1 MFATIAPIV
10 KKWLLL
16 FCLASTLPA
25 AADDRCPR
33 KGSRGTGHRA
43 ESLDKVLHEHELWV
57 QTNGAQG
64 ARGDLSGW
72 NLQGKDLHNR
82 TLRGIDLSGANLS
95 DANLTGADL
104 TSIDPSD
111 SDKTTDLTGASLCGA
126 ILANAKLKG
135 AYLGGVDLN
144 HSGADLRGACLREAD
159 LTNADLTNSDLSELP
174 GAVLEP
180 DQQGPPTQGANLSQ
194 ACASVQDLTA
204 AGITKVGPYKMA
216 NQPAPLSAD
225 LRDAILTDTQFEQA
239 NLEGALYQPGAS
251 PEPEF
256 FNAAHNLD
264 SMIYLDNPRPM
275 VTLRKALEDAGFEQE
290 ERQVNRA
297 YHSAQETGLERVF
310 FDWTCAWGA
319 DPVRPLKI
327 IGALSG
333 LCTLVYWIGM
343 HFRQNK
349 TGLYIIAKA
358 KPVAPDGA
366 KERAFRIALKR
377 APYASILGRLGPNP
391 GSRARSSARRRWLGS
406 VFGTE
411 LKALST
417 ALLFSLMSAFNIGFE
432 GFNPG
437 LWIRM
442 LQPREF
448 DLKAVGWMRTVS
460 GLQSLIGAGL
470 IALSVL
476 SYFGHPFE

>member
-1 MFATIAPIV
+1 M

-16 FCLASTLPA
+16 LCLASTLPA
-25 AADDRCPR
+25 AAQDRCPR
-33 KGSRGTGHRA
+33 KGSRGTGHPA
-43 ESLDKVLHEHELWV
+43 EALDKVLGDHQLWV
-57 QTNGAQG
+57 KTNGAQG

-95 DANLTGADL
+95 EANLAGADL
-104 TSIDPSD
+104 SSPDPKD
-111 SDKTTDLTGASLCGA
+111 SDKTTDLTGATLCGA
-126 ILANAKLKG
+126 ILVGANLNG
-135 AYLGGVDLN
+135 AYLGGGDLIQ
-144 HSGADLRGACLREAD
+144 SGADLRGACLRGAD
-159 LTNADLTNSDLSELP
+159 LTNADLTNADLSELLGEDLQP
-174 GAVLEP
+174 IQRETP
-180 DQQGPPTQGANLSQ
+180 SQRESQFPT
-194 ACASVQDLTA
+194 CASVKDLTK
-204 AGITKVGPYKMA
+204 AGITKVGPYKVV
-216 NQPAPLSAD
+216 NQAGLLPAD
-225 LRDAILTDTQFEQA
+225 LRDAILKDTQFEQA
-239 NLEGALYQPGAS
+239 NLEGALYQPGES
-251 PEPEF
+251 PEPEL

-264 SMIYLDNPRPM
+264 SMIYVDNPRPI

-297 YHSAQETGLERVF
+297 YHSAQETRLERVF

-319 DPVRPLKI
+319 DALRPLEI
-327 IGALSG
+327 IAALSG
-333 LCTLVYWIGM
+333 LCTLIYWIGM
-343 HFRQNK
+343 HFRLK
-349 TGLYIIAKA
+349 RSGLYMIAKA

-366 KERAFRIALKR
+366 KERVSRIAVKR

-391 GSRARSSARRRWLGS
+391 GRRARSSARRRWLVS
-406 VFGTE
+406 IFRTE

-448 DLKAVGWMRTVS
+448 DLKAGGWMRTVS